1 MRNTLRYSA
10 GNNRRNT
17 GRQTRKRET
26 KMNMGRR
33 YKRLD
38 WLETRRSDKEP
49 QKSETYMGH
58 LHPTAVDAPLNDDAD
73 MCIQNE
79 KVNYT

>member
-1 MRNTLRYSA
+1 MGDRISEVPLYSA
-10 GNNRRNT
+10 ENNRRNT

-38 WLETRRSDKEP
+38 WLEMIQTDREQ
-49 QKSETYMGH
+49 QKGETYMGH
-58 LHPTAVDAPLNDDAD
+58 LQPTAMDATLNELIYCAA
-73 MCIQNE
+73 IP
-79 KVNYT
+79 K